1 MKTGDGDGELLF
13 GADADAPTI
22 DEERMYTN
30 CNYEL
35 NISLFTPVAIWLSDW
50 YSYCIYLLDQAM
62 NDEPKTILLVRFFAC
77 SLHFLHFQFPFNI
90 LLCALLLH
98 IDSMDVRCWQLLY
111 STCKCK

>member
-1 MKTGDGDGELLF
+1 MKTGDGDGDGELLF

-50 YSYCIYLLDQAM
+50 HSYCIYLLHQAM

-77 SLHFLHFQFPFNI
+77 SPPLSSFSVSIQHFA
-90 LLCALLLH
+90 LCT
-98 IDSMDVRCWQLLY
+98 VVTYRFYGCWQLLY